1 MIGLR
6 YWNNS
11 INIDS
16 SEVTLSNNPVS
27 VGALV
32 L

>member
-1 MIGLR
+1 MIGLH

-11 INIDS
+11 IIIDS
-16 SEVTLSNNPVS
+16 SEVALSNNPVS

-32 L
+32 P